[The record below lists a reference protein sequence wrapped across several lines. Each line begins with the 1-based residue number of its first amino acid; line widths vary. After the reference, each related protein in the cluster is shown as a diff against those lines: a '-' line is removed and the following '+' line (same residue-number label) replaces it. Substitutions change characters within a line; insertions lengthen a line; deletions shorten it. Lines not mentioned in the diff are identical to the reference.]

1 MTRGRAAWLCVVLAA
16 CALGAAVGY
25 KVGVSRAFLR
35 DRRAAEE
42 PEFHYAKPVPLAA
55 PAPAATQTSS
65 QAAGNEDTAAPAA
78 PFALDM
84 SKPVRL
90 TWPLD
95 VGPDPSFVQP
105 SDRPCLRARQG
116 VNELQEPGAGVAL
129 YPFRIRH
136 AGTYDTWFR
145 VRWLDDQIGSMA
157 CNNSWFAGVDH
168 GPAVVVGNKR
178 ECRQWY
184 WQQGPSLTLAPGT
197 HWLRVELR
205 EDGALMDRV
214 VVAPAGR
221 DMPTAEL
228 DRVQTVDFWGFAG
241 ERPPFE
247 PQRPIETV
255 EWHATP
261 TGSLVVGSGHLNEI
275 TLCASWQ
282 GGSEGGVVG
291 RADISCPSAEGFT
304 FSGDAIIRCGP
315 SQPFVRRV
323 LPLTFPPDA
332 HMRVHRVT
340 VRVVARQGRDVFL
353 GHLRFAKGYAWAF
366 LGPFRAD
373 TGKSRRLFRSG
384 AALGRLEEACDHDPR
399 AIAMLSGE
407 DALGLGRVP
416 LVGGQR
422 PRGWRIVA
430 DGSCYAWTGAVDLRK
445 VYGFVEGAFAYAV
458 TWVRAD
464 TRLHHRSFTFQGDDS
479 GWLWINGR
487 QIANLPVDLPREANR
502 LWTSAALNLGPN
514 PVVVKLTQNQRYW
527 GFRLDVVDWHW
538 QGRRGDVVRGMEPAA
553 WPAARPP
560 RR

>member
-1 MTRGRAAWLCVVLAA
+1 
-16 CALGAAVGY
+16 
-25 KVGVSRAFLR
+25 
-35 DRRAAEE
+35 
-42 PEFHYAKPVPLAA
+42 
-55 PAPAATQTSS
+55 
-65 QAAGNEDTAAPAA
+65 
-78 PFALDM
+78 
-84 SKPVRL
+84 
-90 TWPLD
+90 
-95 VGPDPSFVQP
+95 
-105 SDRPCLRARQG
+105 
-116 VNELQEPGAGVAL
+116 
-129 YPFRIRH
+129 
-136 AGTYDTWFR
+136 
-145 VRWLDDQIGSMA
+145 
-157 CNNSWFAGVDH
+157 
-168 GPAVVVGNKR
+168 
-178 ECRQWY
+178 
-184 WQQGPSLTLAPGT
+184 
-197 HWLRVELR
+197 
-205 EDGALMDRV
+205 
-214 VVAPAGR
+214 
-221 DMPTAEL
+221 
-228 DRVQTVDFWGFAG
+228 
-241 ERPPFE
+241 
-247 PQRPIETV
+247 
-255 EWHATP
+255 
-261 TGSLVVGSGHLNEI
+261 
-275 TLCASWQ
+275 
-282 GGSEGGVVG
+282 
-291 RADISCPSAEGFT
+291 
-304 FSGDAIIRCGP
+304 
-315 SQPFVRRV
+315 
-323 LPLTFPPDA
+323 
-332 HMRVHRVT
+332 MRVHRVT